1 MDTPKLLDENP
12 RRSLDEK
19 TGTSAP
25 VALVSALL
33 AAVVKTEIATVD
45 IKRQRE
51 LEERARV
58 ASMD

>member
-1 MDTPKLLDENP
+1 MDTPKVLDETP
-12 RRSLDEK
+12 SRSLREEVGK
-19 TGTSAP
+19 SSP
-25 VALVSALL
+25 VVLGSPLL
-33 AAVVKTEIATVD
+33 AAVVRTEIATVD

>member
-1 MDTPKLLDENP
+1 MDTPKVLDETP
-12 RRSLDEK
+12 GRSLREEVGK
-19 TGTSAP
+19 SSP
-25 VALVSALL
+25 VTLGSPLL

>member
-1 MDTPKLLDENP
+1 MNTPKLLDEIP

-19 TGTSAP
+19 TGASAP
-25 VALVSALL
+25 VALVSPLL

>member
-1 MDTPKLLDENP
+1 MDTPKLLDETP
-12 RRSLDEK
+12 SRSLREEVGK
-19 TGTSAP
+19 SSPSALGSP
-25 VALVSALL
+25 LL